1 MNSLLRFLFYAV
13 FIRLIVLIIL
23 GLNARHRERLP
34 KSGPAIIVANHNSH
48 LDTMVLMT
56 LFRLVS

>member
-23 GLNARHRERLP
+23 GLNVRHRERLP
-34 KSGPAIIVANHNSH
+34 KAGPAIIVANHNSH
-48 LDTMVLMT
+48 LDTMVLMS
-56 LFRLVS
+56 L